1 MEKRIRKFID
11 DYGIAQDFDDDD
23 AFNMIKAWDI
33 CKHPAWIKTCDAL
46 PAEEGM
52 IVVFKMEA
60 GNGYGYG
67 LGEYS
72 PALENW
78 YDLAGDTTK
87 AHVTHWMRL
96 E

>member
-11 DYGIAQDFDDDD
+11 AYGIAQDFDDDD
-23 AFNMIKAWDI
+23 AFNMIKVWDI

-46 PAEEGM
+46 PTEGE

-60 GNGYGYG
+60 GHGYG

-72 PALENW
+72 PDLESW
-78 YDLAGDTTK
+78 YDLAGDSPI